1 MSLSLLFASLQYA
14 EMEALLDEME
24 RARAIYELAIAQPLL
39 DMPEILW
46 KAYIDYEIEQREWDR
61 ARSLY
66 RRLMAKTQ
74 HVKVA

>member
-1 MSLSLLFASLQYA
+1 
-14 EMEALLDEME
+14 MEALLDETE
-24 RARAIYELAIAQPLL
+24 RARAIYELAVSQPLL

-74 HVKVA
+74 HVKVSSSSSDGDYC